1 MRLRN
6 LLIRFESFGYT
17 TSCIVFIG
25 TYVESMVKYWFED
38 MRRNYTLAG
47 RNGLLAM
54 FNPEFIKSDTSAGT
68 WVPPLKKNVET
79 WVIGFI
85 CILGLCTFLSWAS
98 RARYRPYGGRL
109 WQIRVVVFLR
119 LRAEGASSSRVHF
132 CYSIIMNLHMISAD
146 IANHL
151 PATDSP
157 ASYISRLSMTLCCLQ
172 LLDFSS
178 KGICILVILSY
189 YLLKQFDFSH
199 CQKPYYVIYTFDYKF
214 LNIC

>member
-1 MRLRN
+1 MYK
-6 LLIRFESFGYT
+6 IE
-17 TSCIVFIG
+17 
-25 TYVESMVKYWFED
+25 
-38 MRRNYTLAG
+38 
-47 RNGLLAM
+47 
-54 FNPEFIKSDTSAGT
+54 FNKKILSWGDTSAGT

-85 CILGLCTFLSWAS
+85 CILCLCTFLSWAS

-157 ASYISRLSMTLCCLQ
+157 ASYISRLSMTLWWVLICLLNF
-172 LLDFSS
+172 LLPFSPS
-178 KGICILVILSY
+178 FNSQNFIASLFPWFCRLRREITASLY
-189 YLLKQFDFSH
+189 YRFINLLNHKRMRIQIF
-199 CQKPYYVIYTFDYKF
+199 VEMI
-214 LNIC
+214 